1 MRRGKKIIVPGDGTS
16 IWTITHNSDFAKG
29 LVPLFGLA
37 GAIGEDFHITSDEA
51 LTWNQIYELVGDAA
65 GVEPDILH
73 VPSDGLVA
81 SDPEQLGNL
90 WGDKAYSSVFDN
102 TKLRGLVPDFHT
114 HVHFAEGIA
123 RTVEWFDA
131 HLDRQQI
138 DAEANQS
145 WDRVAAIY
153 VEALRLAAL

>member
-1 MRRGKKIIVPGDGTS
+1 
-16 IWTITHNSDFAKG
+16 
-29 LVPLFGLA
+29 
-37 GAIGEDFHITSDEA
+37 
-51 LTWNQIYELVGDAA
+51 
-65 GVEPDILH
+65 

-123 RTVEWFDA
+123 RTVAWFDA
-131 HLDRQQI
+131 DPSRRQV
-138 DAEANQS
+138 D
-145 WDRVAAIY
+145 
-153 VEALRLAAL
+153 EALASRWDGLIAAYESGLSAARRELNP